1 LIIIGIMITGAIA
14 AVTFGTIEYQS
25 AYNQNCNLDGGYVV
39 GFLRCT
45 YVREDFAGPKIEGMM
60 ADEICSIIGGEC
72 PPYYIGNSQE
82 DGSLVVIVTMSDIE
96 KERQITFFIKNDT
109 LSYEERK

>member
-1 LIIIGIMITGAIA
+1 MGIIITCAIA
-14 AVTFGTIEYQS
+14 AITFGTIEYQS
-25 AYNQNCNLDGGYVV
+25 AYNQNCNSDGGYVV

-45 YVREDFAGPKIEGMM
+45 YIHEDFAGSKIEGKMT
-60 ADEICSIIGGEC
+60 DEICSVTGGEC
-72 PPYYIGNSQE
+72 PPYYIGNFQE
-82 DGSLVVIVTMSDIE
+82 DGSLVVIVTMSDTE